1 MRWVALGLR
10 GRLALSIAAIV
21 IGAFAVTFFA
31 VYRGTG
37 SALRSR
43 IDRELRTEV
52 DGLTHTVKRP
62 SEEGNALAAAR
73 AYISSQPF
81 GPSARLLIVS
91 LSGGPTVTNQPELI
105 GAVREP
111 RETSAEHRR
120 ELRQATALHSTP
132 AGFTTLDLTDTGQVR
147 ILTRVVMVGRR
158 KLVVRAGEPLAPVNS
173 AQSDVSRTF
182 LIVGSLTLAA
192 ALLAGYVLATRTA
205 APLRRIAR
213 VAAAVDAGDLT
224 PRIGSETAAS
234 EEVRT
239 LAESFDHML
248 DRLDDAFSRQRQ
260 FVSDAS
266 HELRT
271 PLTAIRG
278 QLEVLAQQADPHPE
292 EVRRVEKVV
301 LAETSRIERLVGDL
315 LTLARLDEGVE
326 LQVQDLE
333 LEEYVRQLLSDQVMK
348 GEVEVGQLPSGRL
361 RADSD
366 RIAQV
371 VRNLVRNAQQHAG
384 PQGSVRIS
392 GHSEDGRVVID
403 VDDDGPGIP
412 ASERD
417 RVFDR
422 LHRLDTS
429 RARGSGGSGLGL
441 AIARSIVE
449 LHSGRI
455 WVGESPLGGARVSIS
470 LPGFS
475 SSQRSSDAEH
485 STGKPRQ
492 ERS

>member
-1 MRWVALGLR
+1 
-10 GRLALSIAAIV
+10 
-21 IGAFAVTFFA
+21 
-31 VYRGTG
+31 
-37 SALRSR
+37 
-43 IDRELRTEV
+43 
-52 DGLTHTVKRP
+52 
-62 SEEGNALAAAR
+62 
-73 AYISSQPF
+73 
-81 GPSARLLIVS
+81 
-91 LSGGPTVTNQPELI
+91 
-105 GAVREP
+105 
-111 RETSAEHRR
+111 
-120 ELRQATALHSTP
+120 
-132 AGFTTLDLTDTGQVR
+132 
-147 ILTRVVMVGRR
+147 
-158 KLVVRAGEPLAPVNS
+158 
-173 AQSDVSRTF
+173 
-182 LIVGSLTLAA
+182 LTLAA

>member
-1 MRWVALGLR
+1 MSIAGAGQPMRLIGLDLR

-21 IGAFAVTFFA
+21 IAAFAVTFFA

-37 SALRSR
+37 SALRGR
-43 IDRELRTEV
+43 IDRELRAEV
-52 DGLTHTVKRP
+52 DALTHQLKHP
-62 SEEGNALAAAR
+62 SEERDALAVTR
-73 AYISSQPF
+73 TYVSSQSF
-81 GPSARLLIVS
+81 GPTARLLIVS
-91 LSGGPTVTNQPELI
+91 LPGGRTVTNQPELI
-105 GAVREP
+105 GAVRERP
-111 RETSAEHRR
+111 ETPAEHRR
-120 ELRQATALHSTP
+120 ELTQAMALRSTP
-132 AGFTTLDLTDTGQVR
+132 IGFTTLELVDTGQVR
-147 ILTRVVMVGRR
+147 MLTRPIQIGGR
-158 KLVVRAGEPLAPVNS
+158 KLVIRAGEPLAPVSS

-182 LIVGSLTLAA
+182 LIVGSVTLAA
-192 ALLAGYVLATRTA
+192 ALLAGYVLALRTA
-205 APLRRIAR
+205 APLRRMAR
-213 VAAAVDAGDLT
+213 VAAAVDAGDLA
-224 PRIGSETAAS
+224 PRIGPESGAS

-248 DRLDDAFSRQRQ
+248 ERLDDAFSRQRQ

-278 QLEVLAQQADPHPE
+278 QLEVLAQQADPPAE
-292 EVRRVEKVV
+292 EVRRVEQVV
-301 LAETSRIERLVGDL
+301 LAETSRIERLVTDL

-326 LQVQDLE
+326 LNVQDLQ
-333 LEEYVRQLLSDQVMK
+333 LDEYLRQLLSDQLIK
-348 GEVEVGQLPSGRL
+348 GEVAIGRLPSGTL

-371 VRNLVRNAQQHAG
+371 VRNLVGNARQHVG

-392 GHSEDGRVVID
+392 GRCEDGRVVID

-429 RARGSGGSGLGL
+429 RARDSGGSGLGL
-441 AIARSIVE
+441 SIARSIVE
-449 LHSGRI
+449 LHRGRI
-455 WVGESPLGGARVSIS
+455 WVGESPLGGARVSFS

-475 SSQRSSDAEH
+475 TLGQRRV
-485 STGKPRQ
+485 G
-492 ERS
+492 